1 MVNSNCYMNPLP
13 HSLDYIRQVLAEY
26 FADKPVRRVQVFGS
40 YARGEA
46 TAESDLD
53 LLIEMDQQ
61 VGWAFFDYPRELAE
75 RLGIKVDIGTVV
87 SDYMM
92 RYIKKDLTTLYENQQ
107 RETA

>member
-1 MVNSNCYMNPLP
+1 MELP
-13 HSLDYIRQVLAEY
+13 HSLDHIRQVLADY

-53 LLIEMDQQ
+53 LLLEMAEP
-61 VGWAFFDYPRELAE
+61 VGWAYFGYADDLQT
-75 RLGIKVDIGTVV
+75 RLGIKVDLGSSV

-92 RYIKKDLTTLYENQQ
+92 RYIAKDIKTLYEPQQ
-107 RETA
+107 RQTA